1 MLCVRDKIT
10 DTADEKSAE
19 KKTSIEMLK
28 KQLDE
33 ARKHRAQVSEYNI
46 IANKILAYPS
56 REEMME
62 YVMCINK
69 SALYNSIV
77 TASRNYR
84 TKSRNMM
91 MQVLL
96 PRMN

>member
-1 MLCVRDKIT
+1 
-10 DTADEKSAE
+10 
-19 KKTSIEMLK
+19 MLK

-56 REEMME
+56 REEMMK
-62 YVMCINK
+62 YVECTYK
-69 SALYNSIV
+69 SALYNNIV
-77 TASRNYR
+77 NASRNYR
-84 TKSRNMM
+84 TKSRIMM
-91 MQVLL
+91 MQVHM

>member
-1 MLCVRDKIT
+1 
-10 DTADEKSAE
+10 
-19 KKTSIEMLK
+19 MLK
-28 KQLDE
+28 KRLDE
-33 ARKHRAQVSEYNI
+33 AKEHRAQVSEYNI

-56 REEMME
+56 REEMTK

-84 TKSRNMM
+84 TKSRIMM
-91 MQVLL
+91 MQVFM

>member
-1 MLCVRDKIT
+1 
-10 DTADEKSAE
+10 
-19 KKTSIEMLK
+19 MLK

-56 REEMME
+56 REEMTK

-77 TASRNYR
+77 TESRNYR
-84 TKSRNMM
+84 TKSRKMM
-91 MQVLL
+91 MQALM